1 MAICA
6 GALKRYLAD
15 YDCKPDKPLIA
26 AVPVSLREPGNTD
39 ANNQVSTMLVSLCT
53 DIDDR
58 VQRLMAIHASSQQG
72 KKQMGSIRALPTD
85 FPSLGA
91 PWLLSGL
98 AALAGRAKLAERL
111 PPLINVLI
119 SNVPGPQF
127 PLYFAGAK
135 LADLLPGVDSGA
147 WRRAEH
153 DGAELQRLARVRPD
167 RLPARVARRRR
178 PGRLRGRRAPQAA
191 AADAAPAGGAGR
203 CPRRPRRP
211 RPPQPHRPEAAPAKL
226 RRDTARPTHRA
237 HGAEPRKAAAD

>member
-1 MAICA
+1 MSKRTGTSINDVVMAICA

-58 VQRLMAIHASSQQG
+58 VERLMAIHASSQQG

-91 PWLLSGL
+91 PWMLSGL

-111 PPLINVLI
+111 PPMINVLI

-135 LADLLPGVDSGA
+135 LVTYYPVSIPAHGGALNMTVQSYNGSLEFGLTACRRALPDVADLADYVVEEHRKLLRRCSA
-147 WRRAEH
+147 RWRRLLYRRRARR
-153 DGAELQRLARVRPD
+153 QRPRQPH
-167 RLPARVARRRR
+167 RRRR
-178 PGRLRGRRAPQAA
+178 R
-191 AADAAPAGGAGR
+191 
-203 CPRRPRRP
+203 
-211 RPPQPHRPEAAPAKL
+211 HRPL
-226 RRDTARPTHRA
+226 Q
-237 HGAEPRKAAAD
+237 